1 LLESR
6 LFTWIGLIK
15 IKLTPMEHNCKK
27 SHGVVSGGISH
38 KYFYFKTVFS
48 TSFEKS
54 NEFQER
60 SYLTL
65 SLPKNHLG
73 LDKDNNFFDQI
84 WM

>member
-1 LLESR
+1 
-6 LFTWIGLIK
+6 
-15 IKLTPMEHNCKK
+15 MEHNCKK